1 MTQASNLNL
10 FLERIMNI
18 NVLHMGG
25 ASAGIIG
32 SASAVSDIVNNLKR
46 SSVAFASEYSK
57 SDSNNVELER
67 LSDEIAGFLQTLQLM
82 YVLSEGEAN
91 KLTDE
96 LQIFMEEVS
105 A

>member
-1 MTQASNLNL
+1 
-10 FLERIMNI
+10 
-18 NVLHMGG
+18 MGG